1 MTVQLEV
8 PSNTFTATNDT
19 LFTTD
24 FYIYD
29 KANIDIYINE
39 TLISPTLYEVIS
51 NNGDNGFV
59 VQFYLPVS
67 GEVRIT
73 RDTTKERVIDY
84 NNTVNSITPS
94 TLNFDFDRLWRS
106 IQELGYEDQRI
117 WEVIEDLRNN
127 GQVHTNADWLAT
139 SGPAFILNKPETFG
153 VELGETD
160 ETAYRGDRGKEA
172 YDHSLLIEGNPHQVT
187 QAEVGLGN
195 VDNTSDLDKPI
206 STATQNAL
214 DDKLSELQSVSATGT
229 SLINTKVGTLGQV
242 KKLAIND
249 TNNNLTITDNG
260 TYVTLDTNGNSVKNF
275 SEGVLGSQ
283 IYWYGKTL
291 TNNTL
296 FVSGRHTA
304 DNSALNTIATAPSF
318 TLFNPVHTQKNS
330 YSIGN
335 GAIDLQILRRTDV
348 SDDVSS
354 GNYALGGYNN
364 VSGSNSGVVGFNVNQ
379 SGSRSAVINSGL
391 GRVSNSGN
399 NTLLINCSLES
410 TLPTTN
416 AATGQYPVTSSATSS
431 LIVNRA
437 GSQFGGSSGG
447 NFSGSHHLAFI
458 GGGSISGSFNTIM
471 SNTYNATISGSY
483 NILMGASQSVLVDR
497 GMTNISVLSI
507 RQALNNQTS
516 GGNSIIKQAKTCNF
530 NNTQGG
536 VWRYLTASESGDQ
549 TNLTTQTFKMHPTSY
564 TCYFESIIKVKESQT
579 ISNIYKLTGYTYQ
592 TGGGAKAIAYT
603 VTPIFEQSTVGYIE
617 LRAILEAT
625 DYIRIQAKINYTGP
639 TTPVSQIA
647 SIEAYTTYTELG
659 A

>member
-1 MTVQLEV
+1 MTVQLEI
-8 PSNTFTATNDT
+8 PSNTFTASDDT

-24 FYIYD
+24 FFIYD
-29 KANIDIYINE
+29 KANLDVFINE
-39 TLISPTLYEVIS
+39 TLISPLLYEVIS
-51 NNGDNGFV
+51 NSGDNGSV
-59 VQFYLPVS
+59 VQFYLPVT
-67 GEVRIT
+67 GEVRMT

-106 IQELGYEDQRI
+106 IQELGYEDERI
-117 WEVIEDLRNN
+117 RQILEDLRNN

-160 ETAYRGDRGKEA
+160 ETAYRGDRGKIA
-172 YDHSLLIEGNPHQVT
+172 YDHSQTTGNPHMMVK
-187 QAEVGLGN
+187 EDIGLGN

-206 STATQNAL
+206 STATQTAL
-214 DDKLSELQSVSATGT
+214 DNKLSELQSVSTTGT
-229 SLINTKVGTLGQV
+229 SLINTKIGTLGQV

-260 TYVTLDTNGNSVKNF
+260 TYVTLDTNGNSVKYF
-275 SEGVLGSQ
+275 SEGVFGSQ
-283 IYWYGKTL
+283 IYWYGKNL
-291 TNNTL
+291 TNNIL

-304 DNSALNTIATAPSF
+304 DNTALNVIASAPSF
-318 TLFNPVHTQKNS
+318 TLFNPVHTQKAS

-335 GAIDLQILRRTDV
+335 GSIDLQILRRTDV
-348 SDDVSS
+348 TDDVSS

-364 VSGSNSGVVGFNVNQ
+364 AGGSNSGVVGYNVNQ
-379 SGSRSAVINSGL
+379 AGSFGATFGSGL
-391 GRVSNSGN
+391 GRVSNNGN

-410 TLPTTN
+410 TTPTTN
-416 AATGQYPVTSSATSS
+416 GATGLYPVTSSATSS

-437 GSQFGGSSGG
+437 ASTFGGSSGG
-447 NFSGSHHLAFI
+447 NFSGSHHLAFV
-458 GGGSISGSFNTIM
+458 GGGSIAGAFNTVM
-471 SNTYNATISGSY
+471 SNSYGNMITGSY
-483 NILMGASQSVLVDR
+483 NILQANNQSVLADR
-497 GMTNISVLSI
+497 GMINISVLSI
-507 RQALNNQTS
+507 RPALNNQLT

-530 NNTQGG
+530 SNTQGG
-536 VWRYLTASESGDQ
+536 VWRYLTASENGDQ
-549 TNLTTQTFKMHPTSY
+549 ANLTTQTFKMHPTSY

-579 ISNIYKLTGYTYQ
+579 ISNIYKLVGYTYQ
-592 TGGGAKAIAYT
+592 TGGTAKAIAYT
-603 VTPIFEQSTVGYIE
+603 VTTILEQSTAGYIE

-639 TTPVSQIA
+639 TTPANQIA
-647 SIEAYTTYTELG
+647 AIEAYTTYTELG